1 MKCYAIQDR
10 STELFVNRNYKLS
23 ELGADTLLFKRK
35 EDADNKLYRTL
46 DNGLEYSPILEGLTW
61 AALEVMK
68 GMRREF
74 IDISYKEYHKV
85 RDSFDL
91 EVVKINVSKSTVH
104 DKTD

>member
-1 MKCYAIQDR
+1 MRCYAIQDK
-10 STELFVNRNYKLS
+10 STELFVDRNYKLS

-35 EDADNKLYRTL
+35 EDADSKLYRTL
-46 DNGLEYSPILEGLTW
+46 DTGLEYSPILEGLTW

-74 IDISYKEYHKV
+74 IDISYKEYHSV

-91 EVVKINVSKSTVH
+91 EVVRINVSKSKVQE
-104 DKTD
+104 KTN

>member
-10 STELFVNRNYKLS
+10 STELFVDKFYKLS
-23 ELGADTLLFKRK
+23 ELGADTLFFNRK

-46 DNGLEYSPILEGLTW
+46 DTGLEYSPILEGLTW

-68 GMRREF
+68 GIRREF
-74 IDISYKEYHKV
+74 IDVSYKEYHSV

-91 EVVKINVSKSTVH
+91 EVVRINVSKSKVQEK
-104 DKTD
+104 DN